1 MLAKHWSEEI
11 PLLGETVRDNTAIE
25 PSCAH
30 RCGPAR
36 RRCAMRRADA

>member
-11 PLLGETVRDNTAIE
+11 ALLGETVRDNTAIE

-30 RCGPAR
+30 RCGR
-36 RRCAMRRADA
+36 G